1 MAMLTGTQPIVTCV
15 QKVCAIIGRSADYVL
30 RNYPDVV
37 RICIYAP
44 ESYREKKVME
54 DVRGQSG
61 GCEKGHCKVGCRK
74 AVFLFYLQVF
84 PSAVAMKWEAFLN
97 KQG

>member
-1 MAMLTGTQPIVTCV
+1 MMAMLTGTQPIVTCV

-54 DVRGQSG
+54 DVRDSP
-61 GCEKGHCKVGCRK
+61 EDARKGIARSD
-74 AVFLFYLQVF
+74 AVRRFFYFTLKFSLLPWQ
-84 PSAVAMKWEAFLN
+84 
-97 KQG
+97 